1 MTEVLRV
8 EQLTKAFG
16 SHPVLRGVDLSVER
30 GKTVCVVG
38 ASGSGKSTLLRCI
51 NFLEYPTSGRIFI
64 EGRLVGHETRDR
76 KGHVRTAYREAE
88 LGAIRTHVGMVF
100 QHFNLFPHLTV
111 EQNVMLA
118 PMRVKGTKKAE
129 ARSRALA
136 TLERVGLADKR
147 TAYPG
152 RLSGGQQQ
160 RVAIARALAMEPAIM
175 LFDEATSA
183 LDPELVGE
191 VLLVMRRLSDDGV
204 TMIVVTHELGFAYA
218 VADWVVFLHEGVVHE
233 AGTPQQVL
241 VHPKEPRTR
250 AFLKSV
256 TAFRMPE
263 PEETDTSRGGQASLE
278 PASSTAIGR

>member
-1 MTEVLRV
+1 
-8 EQLTKAFG
+8 
-16 SHPVLRGVDLSVER
+16 
-30 GKTVCVVG
+30 
-38 ASGSGKSTLLRCI
+38 
-51 NFLEYPTSGRIFI
+51 
-64 EGRLVGHETRDR
+64 
-76 KGHVRTAYREAE
+76 
-88 LGAIRTHVGMVF
+88 MVF

-118 PMRVKGTKKAE
+118 PMRVKKTAKAE
-129 ARSRALA
+129 ARSRALT
-136 TLERVGLADKR
+136 TLERVGLVDKR
-147 TAYPG
+147 AEFPG

-204 TMIVVTHELGFAYA
+204 TMIVVTHELGFAYN
-218 VADWVVFLHEGVVHE
+218 VADWIVFLHQGVIHE
-233 AGTPQQVL
+233 AGTPSEVL
-241 VHPKEPRTR
+241 LHPKEPRTR

-263 PEETDTSRGGQASLE
+263 PEETNTPSGDKEPSESRSAQADLVA
-278 PASSTAIGR
+278 PTRAAVGC